1 MHWNTSGINIQEW
14 FDMSEY
20 KIVRQSVTVE
30 LVKPT
35 LKERIIDGALSVLAV
50 ALGIG
55 LAVLLAVFLN

>member
-1 MHWNTSGINIQEW
+1 
-14 FDMSEY
+14 MSEY

>member
-1 MHWNTSGINIQEW
+1 MG
-14 FDMSEY
+14 EY

-35 LKERIIDGALSVLAV
+35 LKERIIDGVLSVLAV

-55 LAVLLAVFLN
+55 LAFLVAVLLN